1 MKRAG
6 KEAGTEVSGLKQPR
20 RGQAGVMADSN
31 RQQATE
37 RQPTEREIAAAKA
50 ARARLY
56 GGEEGAKVDAQV
68 ETYPRNLAMVSCA
81 QRRNVQKCGCAGM
94 YQDVGTFCLFEDH
107 VDLPQLFIDI
117 LIGVLTTLMS
127 VPARL

>member
-6 KEAGTEVSGLKQPR
+6 KEAGPEITGLKQPR

-31 RQQATE
+31 GQQATE

-56 GGEEGAKVDAQV
+56 GGEESAKVDAKDKHSHESTPRPLPWSHVRRSRISKTVVAQV
-68 ETYPRNLAMVSCA
+68 CIKM
-81 QRRNVQKCGCAGM
+81 
-94 YQDVGTFCLFEDH
+94 
-107 VDLPQLFIDI
+107 
-117 LIGVLTTLMS
+117 
-127 VPARL
+127 